1 MWELFRVVL
10 SISITEIL
18 ERTVHIVPP
27 PTQMADRMEVT
38 YTCVSGHEFTRVF
51 AADIT
56 VPGTWDCPRC
66 GKTGTSESEPMAND
80 TSAPT
85 RSHWDMLLERR
96 TIGELTDMLAI
107 RAEELR
113 ALR

>member
-1 MWELFRVVL
+1 M
-10 SISITEIL
+10 
-18 ERTVHIVPP
+18 HIVPP
-27 PTQMADRMEVT
+27 ATDMADRMEVT

-66 GKTGTSESEPMAND
+66 GKTGTSDSEPAAND
-80 TSAPT
+80 TSASA
-85 RSHWDMLLERR
+85 RSHWDMLMERR
-96 TIGELTDMLAI
+96 TMDELADMLAV
-107 RAEELR
+107 RVKELR